1 MHPQLDSNTRER
13 VIRLKK
19 EGGWG
24 GGGRER
30 EREHLNLKSK
40 QTFKDHFF
48 FNFLLAYSVSKP
60 LSALSH

>member
-24 GGGRER
+24 GGGKRERER
-30 EREHLNLKSK
+30 EREHLNLKPK
-40 QTFKDHFF
+40 QTFQDNFF
-48 FNFLLAYSVSKP
+48 FFF
-60 LSALSH
+60 

>member
-24 GGGRER
+24 VGRER
-30 EREHLNLKSK
+30 ERAFESK
-40 QTFKDHFF
+40 IKTDFSRQFF
-48 FNFLLAYSVSKP
+48 FFF
-60 LSALSH
+60 